1 MEEVLL
7 LRESLVRLVL
17 GVERADLLLKDVEF
31 L

>member
-1 MEEVLL
+1 MEEFLL
-7 LRESLVRLVL
+7 LRERLVRLVL